1 MKYVREAAFWVSLVL
16 LALYVGDTT
25 IITNTKATTS
35 SPILHCIDYITNHPT
50 NSIIDKESITICSN
64 NPQKAYSCTFRGT
77 TLINCN

>member
-35 SPILHCIDYITNHPT
+35 SPTLHCTDYITKHPT
-50 NSIIDKESITICSN
+50 SSRLDKEIITICS
-64 NPQKAYSCTFRGT
+64 TGRGIYCSFQSNI
-77 TLINCN
+77 LRNCF